1 VLPLTTAEVAKWMQ
15 VSDEDA
21 KKAYDERKSRYIA
34 AGRRH
39 LQQIIFPSL
48 EEAKAAKDRID
59 TGVTFETIATER
71 GLSEKDIDLGFVA
84 KSTALAPAVA
94 ETAFAAAEGAVAGP
108 AQSRVGSALV
118 RVLKIE
124 PDQVRPFEEVSNEIK
139 QELARDRTR
148 AEINQKHDK
157 IEDERAGG
165 QTLAEAAQKVGMIAT
180 MIEAVDRN
188 GLDPNGARVIGL
200 PPEADILSTGFAT
213 EVGVEIDPVRVTEG
227 GYVWLEVAG
236 VTPARERKLD
246 EVREE
251 VVERWRDDQVA
262 ERLRSK
268 ADELV
273 AKLKA
278 GTPIAEV
285 AAAENLKVETAP
297 DLQRGRPD
305 GKVPAPTIEA
315 AFRTPK
321 SAVGTAA
328 GQNLAE
334 RIIFRVTEV
343 TVPPLTVDSPEA
355 QRLQETVRNA
365 LSADLLAQ
373 YSAQVERDLGTT
385 INADALRRISG
396 GEAN

>member
-1 VLPLTTAEVAKWMQ
+1 M
-15 VSDEDA
+15 
-21 KKAYDERKSRYIA
+21 
-34 AGRRH
+34 
-39 LQQIIFPSL
+39 
-48 EEAKAAKDRID
+48 
-59 TGVTFETIATER
+59 
-71 GLSEKDIDLGFVA
+71 
-84 KSTALAPAVA
+84 
-94 ETAFAAAEGAVAGP
+94 
-108 AQSRVGSALV
+108 
-118 RVLKIE
+118 
-124 PDQVRPFEEVSNEIK
+124 
-139 QELARDRTR
+139 
-148 AEINQKHDK
+148 
-157 IEDERAGG
+157 
-165 QTLAEAAQKVGMIAT
+165 
-180 MIEAVDRN
+180 
-188 GLDPNGARVIGL
+188 
-200 PPEADILSTGFAT
+200 
-213 EVGVEIDPVRVTEG
+213 
-227 GYVWLEVAG
+227 WLEVAG

-285 AAAENLKVETAP
+285 AAAENLKVETAT

-321 SAVGTAA
+321 NGVGTAA

-334 RIIFRVTEV
+334 RIIFRVTDV

-365 LSADLLAQ
+365 LAADLLAQ